1 MLRLSSL
8 LSIAVVFFYL
18 MGCAPVT
25 YKNYKN
31 EEFDRMAG
39 EIVLLAQNI
48 KEKEQ
53 EIFEKIS
60 KSNGSLKGLSGVVYY
75 LDLAIQS
82 AQYIS
87 DPGIRK
93 DLLIQDIVAISKELK
108 KIQDKRT
115 NGQNGQSRNK

>member
-1 MLRLSSL
+1 MSRLNSL
-8 LSIAVVFFYL
+8 VITVLIFLFS
-18 MGCAPVT
+18 CAPVT

-31 EEFDRMAG
+31 EEFDKMAN
-39 EIVLLAQNI
+39 EIVSLAHNI

-53 EIFEKIS
+53 EIFEKIA
-60 KSNGSLKGLSGVVYY
+60 KSDGSLKGLPGVVYY

-87 DPGIRK
+87 DSGIRK
-93 DLLIQDIVAISKELK
+93 DLLIQDIVSISKELK

-115 NGQNGQSRNK
+115 AHEKNSNK